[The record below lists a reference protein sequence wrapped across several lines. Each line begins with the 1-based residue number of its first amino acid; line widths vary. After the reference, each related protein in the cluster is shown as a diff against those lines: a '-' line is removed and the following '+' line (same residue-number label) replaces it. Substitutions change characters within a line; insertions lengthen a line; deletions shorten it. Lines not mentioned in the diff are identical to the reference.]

1 MHFALLGP
9 LEVSRDGGRVGL
21 GSAKQRLL
29 LAALLR
35 RPSET
40 VPTAALTVAL
50 WGDDPPA
57 SAAANL
63 RTYVRGLRTALGDGA
78 PGTGSRA
85 HRAATCS
92 GSSRD
97 SGTSTSS
104 RRRRPAAGGP

>member
-21 GSAKQRLL
+21 GPAKQRLL

-78 PGTGSRA
+78 PWDGVARTPGGYLLRVEP
-85 HRAATCS
+85 
-92 GSSRD
+92 GQRD
-97 SGTSTSS
+97 VDVFEEA
-104 RRRRPAAGGP
+104 AAGGP